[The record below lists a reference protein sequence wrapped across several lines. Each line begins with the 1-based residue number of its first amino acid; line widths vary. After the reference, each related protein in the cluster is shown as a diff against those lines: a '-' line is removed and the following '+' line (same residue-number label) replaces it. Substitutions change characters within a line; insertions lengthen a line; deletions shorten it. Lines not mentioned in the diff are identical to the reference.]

1 MLQVATQ
8 AYFKEFKESAEKG
21 HDWHGGTLTFYGF
34 GGSKYDITVYGYS
47 GNSNPFATGMK
58 AYMIAEVGPQM
69 RNRLNTRSS
78 RSSRSSEAVPTTTMV
93 APEQT
98 GLRRH

>member
-1 MLQVATQ
+1 MLQVATVS
-8 AYFKEFKESAEKG
+8 YFKEFKENAEKG

-34 GGSKYDITVYGYS
+34 GGSKYDITVYGNS

-69 RNRLNTRSS
+69 RASGYSATGK
-78 RSSRSSEAVPTTTMV
+78 
-93 APEQT
+93 AP
-98 GLRRH
+98 LS